1 MSSSKTIRIRR
12 RPQVALG
19 TATITKK
26 FFIEAI
32 TLRAG
37 DFINDTECKYF
48 DADYGFPLDE
58 RINPTYTKWIE
69 EWIEKFNTLNPTNK
83 LNMVIEED
91 DYHIYRLKD
100 DEIYWPEVDDDEEL
114 SLTVEEIANG
124 HYETIEYFDTTEKQD
139 EAISKIV
146 SAYRNKHR
154 KEFYEMLCGLNKPFV
169 TVEKINTDE

>member
-19 TATITKK
+19 TATIKK
-26 FFIEAI
+26 KWFIDTI
-32 TLRAG
+32 SIRAG

-58 RINPTYTKWIE
+58 LVNPTFTKWIN
-69 EWIEKFNTLNPTNK
+69 EWVEKFNTLNPSNK
-83 LNMVIEED
+83 LKMEIED
-91 DYHIYRLKD
+91 DDYLLYRDRD
-100 DEIYWPEVDDDEEL
+100 DEINWPEVDDDEEL
-114 SLTVEEIANG
+114 SLTVEEIANCN
-124 HYETIEYFDTTEKQD
+124 YDTIENFETTEIQD
-139 EAISKIV
+139 DALRKIITDC
-146 SAYRNKHR
+146 RNKHR

>member
-19 TATITKK
+19 TATIKK
-26 FFIEAI
+26 KWFIDTI
-32 TLRAG
+32 SSRAG

-58 RINPTYTKWIE
+58 LVNPTFTKWIN
-69 EWIEKFNTLNPTNK
+69 EWVEKFNTLNPSNK
-83 LNMVIEED
+83 LKMEIED
-91 DYHIYRLKD
+91 DDYLLYRDRD
-100 DEIYWPEVDDDEEL
+100 DEINWPEVDDDEEL
-114 SLTVEEIANG
+114 SLTVEEIANCN
-124 HYETIEYFDTTEKQD
+124 YDTIENFETTEIQD
-139 EAISKIV
+139 DALRKIITDC
-146 SAYRNKHR
+146 RNKHR